1 MATLDEA
8 PIFNLKA
15 VVQETGLKPDTLRAW
30 ERRYGIPDPN
40 RTSGGHRL
48 YSQRDIETLK
58 WMIARQNEGLSIS
71 RAVSLWETLLETGQD
86 PLDMPQY
93 AAASSSHGMR
103 VEPGESISEHR
114 AAWVQTCLAFDSQ
127 QAEALLAQAFALY
140 PLEAVCF
147 EVLQKGLSE
156 IGAGW
161 YSGEVTVQQEHF
173 ASAMAT
179 RRLETLLAATP
190 PPTRGGRILIGCAPD
205 DDHTFSALLLSLLL
219 RRMGLDVV
227 YLGANTPNEQL
238 EETVETIHPDLVV
251 MVAQHLSSAA
261 ALLEVAEALRGVPV
275 PLAFGGRVFEQIAG
289 LQDHIPGYHLGP
301 RLEDA
306 PAIIEGLLGNR
317 AVPAAPLVASAAY
330 KATLQHFEARHLMLE
345 ARVSEMLS
353 TSAIEQAHMD
363 VALQNFSSSIAS
375 GLKLGSLD
383 LIEMDLDWLHG
394 LLSNL
399 HLPERFLHVY
409 LEAYRVAAHAV
420 LDERGQIL
428 LHWLDKIGLEYT

>member
-48 YSQRDIETLK
+48 YSHRDIETLK
-58 WMIARQNEGLSIS
+58 WMIARQDEGLSIS
-71 RAVSLWETLLETGQD
+71 RAVNLWQTLLQDGQD
-86 PLDMPQY
+86 PLEMPQY
-93 AAASSSHGMR
+93 LDAVPTPILR
-103 VEPGESISEHR
+103 FDLGESISELR
-114 AAWVQTCLAFDSQ
+114 ASWVQTCLLFEEQ

-156 IGAGW
+156 IGTGW

-190 PPTRGGRILIGCAPD
+190 PPTRGGRILIGCAPS

-219 RRMGLDVV
+219 RRMGFDVV
-227 YLGANTPNEQL
+227 YLGANIPDQQL
-238 EETVETIHPDLVV
+238 EETIETIHPDLVV

-261 ALLEVAEALRGVPV
+261 ALLDIAAALSGAQV
-275 PLAFGGRVFEQIAG
+275 PLAIGG
-289 LQDHIPGYHLGP
+289 
-301 RLEDA
+301 
-306 PAIIEGLLGNR
+306 
-317 AVPAAPLVASAAY
+317 
-330 KATLQHFEARHLMLE
+330 
-345 ARVSEMLS
+345 
-353 TSAIEQAHMD
+353 
-363 VALQNFSSSIAS
+363 
-375 GLKLGSLD
+375 
-383 LIEMDLDWLHG
+383 
-394 LLSNL
+394 
-399 HLPERFLHVY
+399 
-409 LEAYRVAAHAV
+409 
-420 LDERGQIL
+420 
-428 LHWLDKIGLEYT
+428 